1 MSASSPRIL
10 VTCHANADFDSFAA
24 MLAAHFLYPGSLLL
38 FPGTQERGLQKVV
51 ASLDAKRYH
60 LTESA
65 DIPWDEITHL
75 VLVDT
80 RQRERVRH
88 VSTLLDR
95 EGVTVEVWDHHPA
108 SSEDVPA
115 QTSHVETVGSVTA
128 LLVRE
133 LRQRGIVLEAVDATL
148 LGLGIY
154 GDTGS
159 FTYSSTTPLDFES
172 SAWLLT
178 QGMDVNAIN
187 EMAAHELTSL
197 HVRAL
202 NSLLESARV
211 YHINNEPVVIAEAS
225 MEHYLGDFAYLAH
238 RLMEMEKFTV
248 LFAVGRMEDRVQVV
262 ARSRSDAINVGRI
275 CAELGGGGHA
285 YAASASIRNLTLN
298 EVHDA
303 IVRNLHMQA
312 GPEKTAS
319 DYMSSPAVGIESDRS
334 MREAD
339 TLMMHF
345 GLKAVPVFKPGTR
358 HCIGILD
365 AQTASRAT
373 SHKLGDRPVDDY
385 MRRNIKSLAP
395 DAPLRDISSIIVGG
409 RQRLVPIVDKEL
421 VVGVVTRTD
430 LINVMT
436 SEPGQVLDY
445 QENNSRERNVA
456 KLLRDRLP
464 ARVRHLLELA
474 GRLGQRLNMPV
485 YVVGGFVRDLLLDR
499 PNHDVDFVVEGEG
512 VAFAR
517 ALAAE
522 LGGRVRE
529 HRKFLTSM
537 VIYHDEDGLEQR
549 IDVATAR
556 LEYYESPAALP
567 TVELSSIKMDLFRR
581 DFTINALA
589 IRLDC
594 TPYGQLVDFFGGQRD
609 IKEGVLRMLHTLSF
623 VEDPTRSLR
632 AVRFEQR
639 YGFHIGPSAE
649 KLIKNLLSLH
659 MLDKLSGKRIFN
671 EYTHICDEDDPAACF
686 ERLDGLGLLRALGPS
701 LTLTPSKRQILQQVR
716 SMLNWY
722 RLLYFDE
729 SVENWLIYFLALGH
743 RLNYAEVSAN
753 FAALGLPEGRKQEIL
768 QQRESMRHVQPKLA
782 RWQKA
787 FEAGTG
793 RISELYLLLEKFSL
807 EFLLYIMAG
816 VEDSGLQKNLSRYI
830 TQWRREK
837 PDIDGRDLRD
847 MGIAPGPL
855 FGRILRAVLVGKLD
869 GETPDADSQRRL
881 ALDMAR
887 QEGVFPK

>member
-133 LRQRGIVLEAVDATL
+133 LRQRGIVLEAADATL

-358 HCIGILD
+358 RCIGILD

-421 VVGVVTRTD
+421 VVGVVTRTA

-499 PNHDVDFVVEGEG
+499 PNHDVDFVVEG
-512 VAFAR
+512 
-517 ALAAE
+517 
-522 LGGRVRE
+522 
-529 HRKFLTSM
+529 
-537 VIYHDEDGLEQR
+537 
-549 IDVATAR
+549 
-556 LEYYESPAALP
+556 
-567 TVELSSIKMDLFRR
+567 
-581 DFTINALA
+581 
-589 IRLDC
+589 
-594 TPYGQLVDFFGGQRD
+594 
-609 IKEGVLRMLHTLSF
+609 
-623 VEDPTRSLR
+623 
-632 AVRFEQR
+632 
-639 YGFHIGPSAE
+639 
-649 KLIKNLLSLH
+649 
-659 MLDKLSGKRIFN
+659 
-671 EYTHICDEDDPAACF
+671 
-686 ERLDGLGLLRALGPS
+686 
-701 LTLTPSKRQILQQVR
+701 
-716 SMLNWY
+716 
-722 RLLYFDE
+722 
-729 SVENWLIYFLALGH
+729 
-743 RLNYAEVSAN
+743 
-753 FAALGLPEGRKQEIL
+753 
-768 QQRESMRHVQPKLA
+768 
-782 RWQKA
+782 
-787 FEAGTG
+787 
-793 RISELYLLLEKFSL
+793 
-807 EFLLYIMAG
+807 
-816 VEDSGLQKNLSRYI
+816 
-830 TQWRREK
+830 
-837 PDIDGRDLRD
+837 
-847 MGIAPGPL
+847 
-855 FGRILRAVLVGKLD
+855 
-869 GETPDADSQRRL
+869 
-881 ALDMAR
+881 
-887 QEGVFPK
+887 